1 MQRVL
6 GGVML
11 ILIYNSFKILNVNL
25 LNNRTHPIATGAW
38 LTPQRALGK
47 VTPCLVTENQ
57 FSLTRPAFR
66 KGLRLKSNFLSISI
80 SIQINAQ
87 RTQP

>member
-47 VTPCLVTENQ
+47 VTPCLV
-57 FSLTRPAFR
+57 RP
-66 KGLRLKSNFLSISI
+66 KTNSPSP
-80 SIQINAQ
+80 AQ
-87 RTQP
+87 HLGKDCA